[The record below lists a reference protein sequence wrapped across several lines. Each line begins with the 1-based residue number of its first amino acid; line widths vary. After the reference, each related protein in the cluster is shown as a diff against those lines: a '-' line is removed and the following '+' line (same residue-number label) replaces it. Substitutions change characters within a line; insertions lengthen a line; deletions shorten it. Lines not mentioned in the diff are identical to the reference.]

1 MMLPHTAASEEDLE
15 APTVNHVTSLVG
27 KLCHMRLS
35 LAEMRKLI
43 HHRAITGYVV
53 LVYLI

>member
-1 MMLPHTAASEEDLE
+1 MLPPTAASKKDLE
-15 APTVNHVTSLVG
+15 APLVNHVTSLVG

-35 LAEMRKLI
+35 LEMRKLM
-43 HHRAITGYVV
+43 HHRTITDNVA

>member
-43 HHRAITGYVV
+43 HH
-53 LVYLI
+53 